1 MDLAGVG
8 AAVGECCSWECERE
22 RERSRGREREQERER
37 EREQDRERELD
48 RERDGGLYSPI
59 CSVSMAALS
68 SGDTG
73 WLRPRLRWGL
83 RGLTTVQQLSGA
95 GSSSTVLAID
105 SLAAM
110 VAPALALTRTG
121 ARTTAGC
128 G

>member
-22 RERSRGREREQERER
+22 RERSRGRERE
-37 EREQDRERELD
+37 REQDRERELD
-48 RERDGGLYSPI
+48 RERDGLYSPI
-59 CSVSMAALS
+59 CSVFVAALS

-83 RGLTTVQQLSGA
+83 RGLTTFQQLSRA
-95 GSSSTVLAID
+95 GSSSTVLTVG
-105 SLAAM
+105 SPAAV

-128 G
+128 GC